1 MKRLCGPYI
10 SVCNLVLVL
19 IVFTSLC
26 SVAQDNQVKED
37 LDMDSI
43 FVHFA

>member
-10 SVCNLVLVL
+10 SVGILVL
-19 IVFTSLC
+19 IIFTSLY
-26 SVAQDNQVKED
+26 SVAQDIQAKKD